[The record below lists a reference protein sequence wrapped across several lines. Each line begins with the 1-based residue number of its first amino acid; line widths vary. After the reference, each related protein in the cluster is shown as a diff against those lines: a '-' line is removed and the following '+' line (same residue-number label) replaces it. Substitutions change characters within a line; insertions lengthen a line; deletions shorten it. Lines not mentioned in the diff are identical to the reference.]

1 MTPSTRCAVIPLIL
15 MNVGCFYELKEDYG
29 FSESD
34 LSARMKAARRHQER
48 ESARRL
54 VRPSDELPE
63 ELSLSAAI
71 QLSETNNRSLARARR
86 ELERARLEERVAEAK
101 IFVPSLTV
109 SGDSADKNVSSRLGV
124 AYASKV
130 GLELEPFIETEFD
143 DTRDP
148 TNSSGLGITVSRRV
162 FNVSERVRLRLP
174 ITRAAKDLL
183 VSANFLRLVQRT
195 LRFSVFQAFYNIQ
208 RASVRMKVRE
218 NRVKDAQEFLKT
230 IKERLKFGF
239 AAPVEEANAL
249 INLNQA
255 EADLDNEQTN
265 LRNAM
270 DSLLSI
276 LGYELESPFSITPED
291 VASIP
296 DFQYDVARDME
307 RTRVYHEELANQRAE
322 IGFAK
327 KEIRVQKDLLKPQ
340 VSLGLTAQHRM
351 RDDFPFG
358 SNDPATDPVGVELSY
373 QTTLD
378 GKKADKARLE
388 QLKTEQEER
397 HLSLK
402 DSETELERRLRAL
415 ARRMELLKNRIRLA
429 EVRLEAQKRRLQ
441 ATLRKYEQGDVD
453 NLEVTRA
460 KQDLDAAEIR
470 LLDARID
477 LRLAIAEYESILP
490 PAAPE

>member
-1 MTPSTRCAVIPLIL
+1 
-15 MNVGCFYELKEDYG
+15 
-29 FSESD
+29 
-34 LSARMKAARRHQER
+34 
-48 ESARRL
+48 
-54 VRPSDELPE
+54 
-63 ELSLSAAI
+63 
-71 QLSETNNRSLARARR
+71 
-86 ELERARLEERVAEAK
+86 
-101 IFVPSLTV
+101 
-109 SGDSADKNVSSRLGV
+109 
-124 AYASKV
+124 
-130 GLELEPFIETEFD
+130 
-143 DTRDP
+143 
-148 TNSSGLGITVSRRV
+148 
-162 FNVSERVRLRLP
+162 
-174 ITRAAKDLL
+174 
-183 VSANFLRLVQRT
+183 
-195 LRFSVFQAFYNIQ
+195 
-208 RASVRMKVRE
+208 
-218 NRVKDAQEFLKT
+218 
-230 IKERLKFGF
+230 
-239 AAPVEEANAL
+239 
-249 INLNQA
+249 
-255 EADLDNEQTN
+255 
-265 LRNAM
+265 M
-270 DSLLSI
+270 DSLLTI
-276 LGYELESPFSITPED
+276 LGYELESPFNITPED

-490 PAAPE
+490 PAVPE